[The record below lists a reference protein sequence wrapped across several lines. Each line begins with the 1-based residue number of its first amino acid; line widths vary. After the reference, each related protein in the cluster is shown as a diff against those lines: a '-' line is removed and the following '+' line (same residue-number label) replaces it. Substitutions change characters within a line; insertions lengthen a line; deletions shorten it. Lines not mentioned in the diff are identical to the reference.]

1 MDFQETS
8 FLAATGTSSNKNPFP
23 HSPTNDHYNGEFEE
37 EEEEAKKQNAVFT
50 RQSVEVGLRA
60 VPTSAMASS
69 SSSQLHPTSSTS
81 SSSPRIIVGSSN
93 EGVFSNMAA
102 KPSVIVGKTYE
113 DPLPPSYDDLDLM
126 GSPQQQVPPYFETT
140 VMTQYGEDG
149 DILIEGLPVGNMF
162 IFVVNAVVSMS
173 FDFIGFLLTTL
184 LASSHAAK
192 SGSKFGLGI
201 TLLRYGL
208 FIKTRDV
215 TEELDQ
221 ARYFDPNSP
230 ETMEHL
236 KKQNEWMSYLLMVV
250 GFFMIMFS
258 SAEYFR
264 ATRLRK
270 AILTTAEAS
279 GATV

>member
-1 MDFQETS
+1 MS
-8 FLAATGTSSNKNPFP
+8 
-23 HSPTNDHYNGEFEE
+23 
-37 EEEEAKKQNAVFT
+37 
-50 RQSVEVGLRA
+50 
-60 VPTSAMASS
+60 
-69 SSSQLHPTSSTS
+69 
-81 SSSPRIIVGSSN
+81 
-93 EGVFSNMAA
+93 A
-102 KPSVIVGKTYE
+102 KPTAVVVGKTYE
-113 DPLPPSYDDLDLM
+113 DPLPPSYEDLDLT
-126 GSPQQQVPPYFETT
+126 QQHHQEVPPYFETT

-149 DILIEGLPVGNMF
+149 DILIEGMPVGNMF

-215 TEELDQ
+215 NEELDQ

-230 ETMEHL
+230 ETIDHL

-250 GFFMIMFS
+250 GFFMIMV
-258 SAEYFR
+258 R
-264 ATRLRK
+264 
-270 AILTTAEAS
+270 
-279 GATV
+279 